1 MNDITCLLVTYITHS
16 LNYVLASNT
25 VSQMEDHCLSLK
37 FRCKPVN
44 NNKITVDI
52 YIRIT
57 PKL

>member
-1 MNDITCLLVTYITHS
+1 MILLVYLLHISHS